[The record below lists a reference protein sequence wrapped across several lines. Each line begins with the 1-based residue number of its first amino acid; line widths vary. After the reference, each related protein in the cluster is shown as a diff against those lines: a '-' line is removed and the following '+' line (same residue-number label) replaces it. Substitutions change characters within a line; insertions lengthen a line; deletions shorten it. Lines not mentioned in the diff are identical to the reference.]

1 MWSLEDLKTL
11 NPADSRQDAS
21 FLGHVLSICAAT
33 EDTLCGAAA
42 LLEALAGPYVVAF
55 AQLPFT
61 IDVGSQL
68 FKVRGWRE
76 GVVVE
81 LRFTRVPASFTQD
94 GSLTALD
101 ATGAEARSF
110 TEGLN
115 RLEFTQITATIRLWN
130 KRARL
135 HKAYLNCLTPSGLRN
150 EVIGRVEDW
159 MDAPEAKMPLPAR
172 RYAPLT
178 AQAFQGEVA
187 RRVRTELLR
196 ATQSFLRAY
205 SVANLE
211 SLPNGDVLYGYF
223 VMVAPGRIACA
234 SPPLPIAAGLC
245 AAASTPPSVGP
256 SAERLVA
263 LLDRSLPFEDRFLGQ
278 LMAMHRLLKQGEP
291 ELALIGC
298 VTAME
303 WFLNEKFA
311 ALVRRTRAGKPMS
324 ASIAACLRSG
334 ALDFLSQPQREVLRD
349 LALSRN
355 AIVHGPPPSRSG
367 HHANQLRTPVAVGHE
382 YVRASLFLALDLYRA
397 VNMRGEVAHDA

>member
-1 MWSLEDLKTL
+1 MWSLEDLEAL
-11 NPADSRQDAS
+11 NPADSRQDTS
-21 FLGHVLSICAAT
+21 FLRHVLNISAAS
-33 EDTLCGAAA
+33 EHSLCNAAA
-42 LLEALAGPYVVAF
+42 QLEAREGPYVVAF

-61 IDVGSQL
+61 IDAGTQT
-68 FKVRGWRE
+68 FKVNGWRE

-81 LRFTRVPASFTQD
+81 LKFTRVLGAFTQD
-94 GSLTALD
+94 GSLKILD
-101 ATGAEARSF
+101 AVSTEASPLPS
-110 TEGLN
+110 GLK

-130 KRARL
+130 PRARL
-135 HKAYLNCLTPSGLRN
+135 HEAYLNCLTPSGLRN
-150 EVIGRVEDW
+150 DVIGRVEDW

-178 AQAFQGEVA
+178 AQAFQAEVT
-187 RRVRTELLR
+187 RRVRIELLR

-245 AAASTPPSVGP
+245 TATSSPPSPGP
-256 SAERLVA
+256 DADRVVA
-263 LLDRSLPFEDRFLGQ
+263 LLDRSLPLEDRFLVQ

-298 VTAME
+298 VTAIE
-303 WFLNEKFA
+303 WFLNEKFS
-311 ALVRRTRAGKPMS
+311 ALVQRSRAGKAMS
-324 ASIAACLRSG
+324 ASITACLRSG
-334 ALDFLSQPQREVLRD
+334 ALDFMSQPQREVLRE

-367 HHANQLRTPVAVGHE
+367 HHSNPFRTTVAVRPE
-382 YVRASLFLALDLYRA
+382 YVRSSLFIALDLYRTIN
-397 VNMRGEVAHDA
+397 VRSDVAQ